1 MGKKIAF
8 FLLVVVLGL
17 AVIILFNT
25 FTFKSIQPKF
35 PAAAVVPVSDS
46 SIIHLQQGIRFKT
59 VSVSDSA
66 KPDSSAFL
74 ALHRYLASVYPL
86 VHQKLQQEKVN
97 GYSLVYTWKGK
108 DLSLKPIILMAH
120 QDVVPVEKASLAQW
134 KVDPFGGI
142 IKDGRLWGR
151 GAADDKI
158 SLFALLEATEKLLQ
172 ENYRPERTIYFVF
185 GQDEEAGGKGVKAV
199 AALFKLRGIKAD
211 WVLDE
216 GGEITK
222 KEIPGLQGK
231 PVALIGTSE
240 KGYLSIE
247 LKVNIEGG
255 HSSMP
260 KPETAVDVLVV
271 AILKLRA
278 KPFPASFAGSAGD
291 MINYL
296 GPEMPFVSKMAIA
309 NQWLF
314 KPLLFEMYGKSAG
327 GNALIRTT
335 IAPTILQAGVKDNV
349 IPAIATATINFRL
362 LPGTSIDAVFR
373 HVKEAIQD
381 DRVQLIKQNAFAEEA
396 SAVTSTQ
403 SNGFKQLEKAI
414 IENYPGTVIAPFLS
428 VGATDS
434 RQMANI
440 STCIL
445 RFAPVTDPKGFHGI
459 NENIKVQDYK
469 KAIGFYYRL
478 MKELK

>member
-8 FLLVVVLGL
+8 FLLAVVLFL
-17 AVIILFNT
+17 VMIVLLKT
-25 FTFKSIQPKF
+25 FTFKSVQPNY
-35 PAAAVVPVSDS
+35 PAAKTVLVSDS
-46 SIIHLQQGIRFKT
+46 AVAHLQQGIRFKT
-59 VSVSDSA
+59 ISLSDSA
-66 KPDSSAFL
+66 KPNSSAFL
-74 ALHRYLASVYPL
+74 ALHRYLAKTYPL
-86 VHQKLQQEKVN
+86 IHQKLQPEKVAR
-97 GYSLVYTWKGK
+97 YSLLYTWKGK
-108 DLSLKPIILMAH
+108 NLSLKPIILMAH

-142 IKDGRLWGR
+142 IRDGKLFGR

-158 SLFALLEATEKLLQ
+158 SLFALLESTEKLLQ
-172 ENYRPERTIYFVF
+172 ENYQPKRSIYFVF
-185 GQDEEAGGKGVKAV
+185 GHDEEAGGKGVKAV
-199 AALFKLRGIKAD
+199 AALFKSRGIKAD

-240 KGYLSIE
+240 KGYLSIS

-260 KPETAVDVLVV
+260 KPETAVDVLVA
-271 AILKLRA
+271 AIQKLRA
-278 KPFPASFAGSAGD
+278 KPFPASFGGSTGD
-291 MINYL
+291 FFKYL
-296 GPEMPFVSKMAIA
+296 GPEMPFTSKMAIA

-314 KPLLFEMYGKSAG
+314 KPLLFKIYEKSPG

-349 IPAIATATINFRL
+349 IPSSATATINFRL

-373 HVKEAIQD
+373 HVKEAIAD
-381 DRVQLIKQNAFAEEA
+381 DRVKLIKQDAFAEEA

-403 SNGFKQLEKAI
+403 SEGFKQLEKAVA
-414 IENYPGTVIAPFLS
+414 ESYPGTLIAPYLT

-434 RQMANI
+434 RQMAEI
-440 STCIL
+440 SAAIL
-445 RFAPVTDPKGFHGI
+445 RFSPVTDLEGMHGL
-459 NENIKVQDYK
+459 NEKIGVEEYK
-469 KAIGFYYRL
+469 KAVGFYYL
-478 MKELK
+478 LIKDLK

>member
-172 ENYRPERTIYFVF
+172 ENYRPERTVYFVF

-222 KEIPGLQGK
+222 KEILGLQGK

-240 KGYLSIE
+240 KG
-247 LKVNIEGG
+247 
-255 HSSMP
+255 
-260 KPETAVDVLVV
+260 
-271 AILKLRA
+271 
-278 KPFPASFAGSAGD
+278 
-291 MINYL
+291 
-296 GPEMPFVSKMAIA
+296 
-309 NQWLF
+309 
-314 KPLLFEMYGKSAG
+314 
-327 GNALIRTT
+327 
-335 IAPTILQAGVKDNV
+335 
-349 IPAIATATINFRL
+349 
-362 LPGTSIDAVFR
+362 
-373 HVKEAIQD
+373 
-381 DRVQLIKQNAFAEEA
+381 
-396 SAVTSTQ
+396 
-403 SNGFKQLEKAI
+403 
-414 IENYPGTVIAPFLS
+414 
-428 VGATDS
+428 
-434 RQMANI
+434 
-440 STCIL
+440 
-445 RFAPVTDPKGFHGI
+445 
-459 NENIKVQDYK
+459 
-469 KAIGFYYRL
+469 
-478 MKELK
+478 

>member
-1 MGKKIAF
+1 ML
-8 FLLVVVLGL
+8 FLLVVFLVLVMIVL
-17 AVIILFNT
+17 VKT
-25 FTFKSIQPKF
+25 FTFNSVQPNYPTAKLVLINNQ
-35 PAAAVVPVSDS
+35 AIV
-46 SIIHLQQGIRFKT
+46 HLQQGIRFKT
-59 VSVSDSA
+59 VSLSDSA
-66 KPDSSAFL
+66 KTDSSAFL
-74 ALHRYLASVYPL
+74 ALQRYLTQIYPL
-86 VHQKLQQEKVN
+86 IHQKLQLEKVAQ
-97 GYSLVYTWKGK
+97 YSLVYTWKGK
-108 DLSLKPIILMAH
+108 NLSLKPVVLMAH
-120 QDVVPVEKASLAQW
+120 QDVVPVEKASAAQW

-142 IKDGRLWGR
+142 IQNGKLWGR

-172 ENYRPERTIYFVF
+172 ENYQPKRSIYFVF
-185 GQDEEAGGKGVKAV
+185 GHDEEAGGKGVKAV
-199 AALFKLRGIKAD
+199 AALFKTRGIKAD

-222 KEIPGLQGK
+222 KEIPGLHEK

-240 KGYLSIE
+240 KGYLSIG
-247 LKVNIEGG
+247 LKVDIEGG

-260 KPETAVDVLVV
+260 KTETAVDVLIAAVQ
-271 AILKLRA
+271 KLRA
-278 KPFPASFAGSAGD
+278 KPFPASFDGSTGD
-291 MINYL
+291 FFKYL

-403 SNGFKQLEKAI
+403 SEGFKQLEKAV
-414 IENYPGTVIAPFLS
+414 IESYPGTLIAPYLT

-434 RQMANI
+434 RQMAGI
-440 STCIL
+440 SANIL
-445 RFAPVTDPKGFHGI
+445 RFAPITDLEGMHGL
-459 NENIKVQDYK
+459 NEHIGVDEYK

-478 MKELK
+478 MKGLK

>member
-1 MGKKIAF
+1 MGKKIIL
-8 FLLVVVLGL
+8 FLLTVFLVLVMVVL
-17 AVIILFNT
+17 FKT
-25 FTFKSIQPKF
+25 FTFKSIQPNY
-35 PAAAVVPVSDS
+35 PAAKAVLVSDS
-46 SIIHLQQGIRFKT
+46 AVVHLQQGIRFKT
-59 VSVSDSA
+59 ISVSDRT

-74 ALHRYLASVYPL
+74 ALHRYLTQTYPL
-86 VHQKLQQEKVN
+86 IHQKLTLEKVA

-108 DLSLKPIILMAH
+108 NLNLKPVILMAH

-142 IKDGRLWGR
+142 IQDGKLWGR
-151 GAADDKI
+151 GTADDKI
-158 SLFALLEATEKLLQ
+158 SLFSLLEATEKLLH
-172 ENYRPERTIYFVF
+172 ENYQPKRSIYLVF
-185 GQDEEAGGKGVKAV
+185 GHDEEAGGKGVKAV
-199 AALFKLRGIKAD
+199 AALFKTRRIKAD

-240 KGYLSIE
+240 KGYLSID

-260 KPETAVDVLVV
+260 KPETAVDVLVT
-271 AILKLRA
+271 AIQKLRA
-278 KPFPASFAGSAGD
+278 KPFPASFGGSTGD
-291 MINYL
+291 FFRYL
-296 GPEMPFVSKMAIA
+296 GPEMPFTSKMAIA

-314 KPLLFEMYGKSAG
+314 KPLLFKIYEKSPG

-349 IPAIATATINFRL
+349 IPTSAMATINFRL

-373 HVKEAIQD
+373 HVKEAIND
-381 DRVQLIKQNAFAEEA
+381 NRVQLIKFDAFAEEA

-403 SNGFKQLEKAI
+403 SEGFKQLEKAVV
-414 IENYPGTVIAPFLS
+414 ESYPGTLIAPYLT

-434 RQMANI
+434 RQMAGL

-445 RFAPVTDPKGFHGI
+445 RFAPVMDLEGMHGL
-459 NENIKVQDYK
+459 NERIGLEEYK